1 VWKGSYFPF
10 KKILIVKTSMKNIPG
25 IDRIILSYAI
35 FLIAGLTSC
44 QKELPDRNT
53 GDIIKFSELMVSS
66 DFGFKT
72 SAERSFFLQAFDNI
86 DNPLTAVRFDIYSAH
101 PDSGGVLI
109 KSGITNSQGIFSG
122 EIALP
127 DFLDKIVVATRFLG
141 LPAETTVSLDG
152 NLFSAS
158 FGGVQKSLNVKST
171 RSGFK
176 STLKSTAGVPLGYLG
191 TFNSMGVPDYLEPS
205 NDPIGQDLL
214 NDINA
219 SLPEKRP
226 VPQYNPEYLEP
237 GNETSLT
244 VVQESDIWLTF
255 VHEGAGYR
263 NTIGFYTYDLNDPP
277 SSVSDISGI
286 TVIYP
291 NVSYLGSGGG
301 LISGNKVLLGRF
313 PANTRIGWVMLQNA
327 FSGTVNPN
335 ALAFY
340 SDSWLN
346 PEFNANRKQHALMLL
361 DPGRDLVLLSFEDQ
375 RRDGSCDNDFNDAI
389 FYVTANPV
397 EGIQYTSMPLIT
409 YVNPDS
415 DSDGVPD
422 IFDDFPEDPE
432 KAFISY
438 FPGETTYGSLAFE
451 DMWPDTGDY
460 DFNDLVIKY
469 RFSQISNGNNEIVQ
483 IRSDFIP
490 TAMGANLKS
499 GFGFHLPGV
508 SPSNVEST
516 TGMHLTENFIDLSDN
531 GTEAGQSEAVF
542 IVFDRAMTTFT
553 GITGENPDGM
563 QGLNT
568 VPGGR
573 TGTPGNIEMVID
585 FINPLSA
592 AAIGIAPYNPFI
604 FTNSQRG
611 HEIHLPDMQPTDLM
625 NESFFRTKNDDSRPG
640 NGRYFRTANNL
651 PWAMNIVDD
660 FEYTVEKA
668 QINSAFLLFGGWA
681 ESSGVQHKDWFKNVN
696 GYRDNTRIYNAN

>member
-1 VWKGSYFPF
+1 MF
-10 KKILIVKTSMKNIPG
+10 ILVISTLG
-25 IDRIILSYAI
+25 
-35 FLIAGLTSC
+35 LISC
-44 QKELPDRNT
+44 QKELPDDKTNISAKF
-53 GDIIKFSELMVSS
+53 GDLNVSPQ
-66 DFGFKT
+66 FAFKT
-72 SAERSFFLQAFDNI
+72 ASEKLFSIEAYDNI
-86 DNPLTAVRFDIYSAH
+86 NQPVPGVRFDIYTAH
-101 PDSGGVLI
+101 PDSGGVLMT
-109 KSGITNSQGIFSG
+109 SGASDSEGKFSG
-122 EIALP
+122 MIALP
-127 DFLDKIVVATRFLG
+127 DYLKNIVVSTRFIG
-141 LPAETTVSLDG
+141 FPSETKVSLNG
-152 NLFSAS
+152 NQFHVTY
-158 FGGVQKSLNVKST
+158 GGAQKTMNLKST
-171 RSGFK
+171 RNGYK
-176 STLKSTAGVPLGYLG
+176 STLQFKAGVPLNFLG
-191 TFNSMGVPDYLEPS
+191 TFNSLGVPDYLEPS

-226 VPQYNPEYLEP
+226 VPQYNPEYLES

-244 VVQESDIWLTF
+244 VVQESDIWLTY

-263 NTIGFYTYDLNDPP
+263 NTIGFYTYDVNDPP
-277 SSVSDISGI
+277 ATVSDITSI
-286 TVIYP
+286 TIIYP
-291 NVSYLGSGGG
+291 NVSYQGSGGG

-327 FSGTVNPN
+327 FNGTVNPN

-346 PEFNANRKQHALMLL
+346 PESNANRKQHALMLL

-422 IFDDFPEDPE
+422 IFDDFPEDSE

-469 RFSQISNGNNEIVQ
+469 RFSQITNGNNDIVQ
-483 IRSDFIP
+483 IRSSFIP

-499 GFGFHLPGV
+499 GFGFQLPGV
-508 SPSNVEST
+508 SPSNVESA
-516 TGMHLTENFIDLSDN
+516 TGMHLTENIVDLSEN
-531 GTEAGQSEAVF
+531 GTETGQSEAVF
-542 IVFDRAMTTFT
+542 IVFDKALTTFSDI
-553 GITGENPDGM
+553 GGENPDGM

-585 FINPLSA
+585 FITPFSSS
-592 AAIGIAPYNPFI
+592 AIGVAPYNPFI
-604 FTNSQRG
+604 FVMSQRS
-611 HEIHLPDMQPTDLM
+611 HEIHLPDMQPTDQM
-625 NESFFRTKNDDSRPG
+625 NQSLFGTKRDDSRPG
-640 NGRYFRTANNL
+640 NGRYFRTENNL
-651 PWAMNIVDD
+651 PWAMNVVDD
-660 FEYTVEKA
+660 FEYTVERA
-668 QINSAFLLFGGWA
+668 QINSAFLLFGDWA
-681 ESSGVQHKDWFKNVN
+681 ESSGVQNKDWFKNVN

>member
-1 VWKGSYFPF
+1 M
-10 KKILIVKTSMKNIPG
+10 IIINRNRLIPAVFG
-25 IDRIILSYAI
+25 
-35 FLIAGLTSC
+35 LIGLISC
-44 QKELPDRNT
+44 QKEVSDHNT
-53 GDIIKFSELMVSS
+53 DNLLKFSDLMVSS
-66 DFGFKT
+66 EFEFKT
-72 SAERSFFLQAFDNI
+72 SSEKSFVLKAFDNL
-86 DNPLTAVRFDIYSAH
+86 DVPVPAMRFNIYTAH
-101 PDSGGVLI
+101 PDSGGVLVT
-109 KSGITNSQGIFSG
+109 SGATNNEGIFAG
-122 EIALP
+122 KIALP
-127 DFLDKIVVATRFLG
+127 DYLDKIVVTTRFIG
-141 LPAETTVSLDG
+141 FPSETTVRLEG
-152 NLFSAS
+152 NIFSAS
-158 FGGVQKSLNVKST
+158 FGGAQKSLNLKSMNG
-171 RSGFK
+171 GFK
-176 STLKSTAGVPLGYLG
+176 SSLKSMDGVPLNFLG
-191 TFNSMGVPDYLEPS
+191 SYNSLGVPGYLEPN
-205 NDPIGQDLL
+205 NDPVGQDLL
-214 NDINA
+214 NDVNA

-226 VPQYNPEYLEP
+226 VPQYNPEYLET

-263 NTIGFYTYDLNDPP
+263 NTIGFYTYDVNDPP
-277 SSVSDISGI
+277 TSISDISAI

-291 NVSYLGSGGG
+291 NVSFLGSGGG

-313 PANTRIGWVMLQNA
+313 QANTRIGWVMLQNA

-346 PEFNANRKQHALMLL
+346 PESNANRKQHALMLL

-397 EGIQYTSMPLIT
+397 EGIQYSSMPLIT
-409 YVNPDS
+409 YVNPDT

-438 FPGETTYGSLAFE
+438 FPGETTYGTLAFE
-451 DMWPDTGDY
+451 DLWPDTGDY

-483 IRSDFIP
+483 IRSTFIP

-508 SPSNVEST
+508 SPSNVESA
-516 TGMHLTENFIDLSDN
+516 TGTHLTENFIDLSDN

-542 IVFDRAMTTFT
+542 IVFDKAMTTFSD
-553 GITGENPDGM
+553 IAGENPDGM

-573 TGTPGNIEMVID
+573 TGSPGNIEMVID
-585 FINPLSA
+585 FITPINSST
-592 AAIGIAPYNPFI
+592 IGVAPYNPFI
-604 FTNSQRG
+604 FVMSQRG

-625 NESFFRTKNDDSRPG
+625 NESLFRTRNDDSRPA
-640 NGRYFRTANNL
+640 NGRYYRTDNNL
-651 PWAMNIVDD
+651 PWAMNVVDD
-660 FEYTVEKA
+660 FDYTVEKA

-696 GYRDNTRIYNAN
+696 GYRDNTRIYNQN